1 MSLCRATT
9 VVQNAQ
15 EYFELVTPDVY
26 RHRFAGLMRSG
37 TRCEDRHGLVSKPTL
52 ELSKLGC
59 GALSV
64 NVTVRFLFSHSA
76 GRGCV
81 MKLVGGLFHRV
92 SISAALG

>member
-1 MSLCRATT
+1 MVLCRATT

-15 EYFELVTPDVY
+15 EYFELVMPDVY
-26 RHRFAGLMRSG
+26 RYGFARLMRGG

-64 NVTVRFLFSHSA
+64 NVTVRFLFSYST
-76 GRGCV
+76 GRGWV
-81 MKLVGGLFHRV
+81 VKLVGGLFRRV